1 MDSQTVVPSTGSSS
15 SRNSFAGGMEP
26 ECHSFWDHVTPPV
39 GVTGGR
45 GMTLRFFLRYRS
57 PIRPGKLQLQTQM
70 RRNQNIHLDFIRRGV
85 PPLHPHPTVPDVPLP
100 LPLPHMIVFAIRFG
114 NGVQRPPGQLS
125 NRCLPALIPSRCV
138 TITGGEGGPLQKGRR
153 RYGEKG
159 ISLRV

>member
-1 MDSQTVVPSTGSSS
+1 MPFILGSCHTARWGHRRE
-15 SRNSFAGGMEP
+15 RNDLP
-26 ECHSFWDHVTPPV
+26 
-39 GVTGGR
+39 
-45 GMTLRFFLRYRS
+45 FFLRYRS
-57 PIRPGKLQLQTQM
+57 PIRPGKLQLPTQM

-85 PPLHPHPTVPDVPLP
+85 PPLHPYPTVPDVPLP
-100 LPLPHMIVFAIRFG
+100 LPLPHTIVFAIRFG